1 MRLLRCRSRRQI
13 IAEYV
18 QILRLAAYIATLG
31 CGAAMAQEVPL
42 HGPHAAMVTE
52 VDLQDLIAFAKVCV
66 WVGGIFILLLTG
78 LGIAFFGFDVRNAH
92 HRISEDTKEVGAL
105 IAGVREL
112 QDKTRDSVILAE
124 DRARGILKDLEDLAS
139 KQREA
144 QAKAVDVQN
153 QFFEKLR
160 RDVEESLRGIQEQ
173 VEQAGAQ
180 VQEMIEKTDNSD
192 SHVNRRR
199 GRSDEDLIREVIST
213 SKFEW
218 TTIGR
223 IMTATGL
230 PKDKL
235 MEIAR
240 RMEDIRISRG
250 GKTHDAIFKFKSD
263 RKDDDGD

>member
-1 MRLLRCRSRRQI
+1 MRLIHCRSRRQI

-18 QILRLAAYIATLG
+18 QILRLAVCIATLG
-31 CGAAMAQEVPL
+31 CGAALAEEVPL
-42 HGPHAAMVTE
+42 HGSHAAMVTE
-52 VDLQDLIAFAKVCV
+52 IDLQDLIAFAKVCV

-78 LGIAFFGFDVRNAH
+78 LGIAFFGFDVRSAH
-92 HRISEDTKEVGAL
+92 RRISEDTKEVGAF

-112 QDKTRDSVILAE
+112 QDKTRDSVIQSE
-124 DRARGILKDLEDLAS
+124 DRARSILKDLEDLVS
-139 KQREA
+139 KQRET
-144 QAKAVDVQN
+144 QAKAVDVQTE
-153 QFFEKLR
+153 FFSKLK

-173 VEQAGAQ
+173 VEQAGAE
-180 VQEMIEKTDNSD
+180 VQELIEKTDKSD
-192 SHVNRRR
+192 SHVDRRR

-218 TTIGR
+218 TTLGR

-240 RMEDIRISRG
+240 RMEDIWISRG
-250 GKTHDAIFKFKSD
+250 AKTRDAIFKFKTD
-263 RKDDDGD
+263 KKDGGD